1 MQTSAVRRRRD
12 SADPPRI
19 ARSAGS
25 VALQRMSERQV
36 DIADRIQV
44 DRTLVARWGT
54 GDRSPTPAQR
64 KLLRACCGIPIAA
77 WGKPA
82 EAAPVLP
89 SSVDEESLP
98 LSATSFRAETQ
109 KLFDETVRLRRRAE
123 AFRESN
129 NDKMYIKFL
138 REAAVQQ
145 TLLGRLLGVTSQISE
160 ERMLRVPAFRSLID
174 RVLRAVAPFP
184 EALRAIIETL
194 EILEED
200 SRPRVTE

>member
-1 MQTSAVRRRRD
+1 MVSRGRKRAPAR
-12 SADPPRI
+12 AAAPRI

-25 VALQRMSERQV
+25 VALQRFPERQV
-36 DIADRIQV
+36 DIADRLQV
-44 DRTLVARWGT
+44 DRTLIARWGS
-54 GDRSPTPAQR
+54 GDRAPTPAQR
-64 KLLRACCGIPIAA
+64 KLLRAVVGIPIGA
-77 WGKPA
+77 WDKPA
-82 EAAPVLP
+82 EEAPVLP
-89 SSVDEESLP
+89 VSVEESIP
-98 LSATSFRAETQ
+98 LSAVSFRAETQ

-123 AFRESN
+123 GFRETN

-145 TLLGRLLGVTSQISE
+145 TLLGRLLGVTTQISE
-160 ERMLRVPAFRSLID
+160 ERMVRTPAFRNVVD
-174 RVLRAVAPFP
+174 RIMTAMAPWP